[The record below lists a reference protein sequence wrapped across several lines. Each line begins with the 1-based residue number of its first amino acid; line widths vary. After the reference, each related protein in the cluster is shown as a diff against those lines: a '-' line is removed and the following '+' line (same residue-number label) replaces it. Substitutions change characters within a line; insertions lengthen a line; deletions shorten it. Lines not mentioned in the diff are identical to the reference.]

1 MNQVRFQIGVPRA
14 GSAARSAEREA
25 KFDTTPGRIV
35 RPEAGSA
42 ARAAEQEKANGE
54 PTAQT
59 IAGFSLR
66 GQNGMVTR
74 NVPVTQGPLNRVW
87 EEQVSPN
94 ESVAQP
100 ARPVLQQTPEP
111 LSPEKRDSNS
121 PQPLAGP
128 LRLAASRFQTLVQS
142 LFSQGDTSGKS

>member
-14 GSAARSAEREA
+14 GSAARIAENESS
-25 KFDTTPGRIV
+25 RIDSTSGPFI

-42 ARAAEQEKANGE
+42 ARAAEQEKASGSQ
-54 PTAQT
+54 TAPT

-74 NVPVTQGPLNRVW
+74 NVSVTQGSLNRVW
-87 EEQVSPN
+87 EKESPN
-94 ESVAQP
+94 ETVAQP
-100 ARPVLQQTPEP
+100 APPALQQTPEP
-111 LSPEKRDSNS
+111 LPSESRGSNS
-121 PQPLAGP
+121 QQPLAGP

-142 LFSQGDTSGKS
+142 LFSSSDTTGKS